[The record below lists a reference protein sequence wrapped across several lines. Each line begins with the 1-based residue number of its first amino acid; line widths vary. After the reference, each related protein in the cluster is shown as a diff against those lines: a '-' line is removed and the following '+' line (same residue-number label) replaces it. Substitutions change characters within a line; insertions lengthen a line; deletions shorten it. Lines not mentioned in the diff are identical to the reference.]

1 MSVTYDEIRESL
13 SQLDTNELVT
23 LRNSVLTEIERRDRA
38 QRTAKRVP
46 VSAGLTNEREAKGAA
61 ARKR

>member
-1 MSVTYDEIRESL
+1 MSVTYEEIRESL
-13 SQLDTNELVT
+13 FQLDTNELVT

-38 QRTAKRVP
+38 QRTAKRVS
-46 VSAGLTNEREAKGAA
+46 VSAGPANEREVKGGS